1 MGNFIKIE
9 NREIAKAMEGVTR
22 QYLVGNLKLPQKL
35 QHIKS
40 EELEIGISS
49 YPNYTEEPPHKHSMA
64 TEYQYVLS
72 GWTKYVDTEN
82 MVEYEFKKGD
92 FYAIETNT
100 SYAQKCKAG
109 TNILF
114 IKVPSINDKE
124 VVGIT
129 ERIQAWYGEGLKTVR
144 KDYSH
149 MPDMPKANSM
159 KPAAAVAIINDRN
172 VLMLKRKDN
181 KKWTLPGG
189 TLELDESLSDCAIR
203 EIKEECGLDV
213 IIKDIIGTY
222 TDPDIRIE
230 YSDGEV
236 RREFTIVFHGIVQ
249 SSDVFLDD
257 ESSEYR
263 WINLDN
269 IENLPM
275 AESQKRRIVDVI
287 EYVST
292 HKKVFK

>member
-1 MGNFIKIE
+1 MGNIIKIE
-9 NREIAKAMEGVTR
+9 SREIAKAMEGVTR

-35 QHIKS
+35 QYIKS
-40 EELEIGISS
+40 KELEIGISS
-49 YPNYTEEPPHKHSMA
+49 YPKYAEEPPHKHSKA

-82 MVEYEFKKGD
+82 MVEYEFTKGD

-124 VVGIT
+124 VVDVT
-129 ERIQAWYGEGLKTVR
+129 EKIQAWYDEGLKTFR

-149 MPDMPKANSM
+149 LPDMPKANSM
-159 KPAAAVAIINDRN
+159 KPAAAVAIINDKN

-189 TLELDESLSDCAIR
+189 TLELNESLTDCAIR

-213 IIKDIIGTY
+213 VIIDIIGTY

-236 RREFTIVFHGIVQ
+236 RREFTIVFYGIVQ
-249 SSDVFLDD
+249 SNNVILDE
-257 ESSEYR
+257 ESSEYQ
-263 WINLDN
+263 WISLDKVGD
-269 IENLPM
+269 LPM
-275 AESQKRRIVDVI
+275 AESQKKRIADVI
-287 EYVST
+287 EYFRT
-292 HKKVFK
+292 KKKVFR

>member
-1 MGNFIKIE
+1 MGRIIKIT
-9 NREIAKAMEGVTR
+9 NDEIANAMEGLRR

-35 QHIKS
+35 MHVSS
-40 EELEIGISS
+40 EKLEIGISS
-49 YPNYTEEPPHKHSMA
+49 YAEYTEEQPHRHSMA

-72 GWTKYVDTEN
+72 GWTKYIDTDE

-100 SYAQKCKAG
+100 AYAQKCKAG
-109 TNILF
+109 TKILF
-114 IKVPSINDKE
+114 IKVPSINDKK
-124 VVGIT
+124 VVDVT
-129 ERIQAWYGEGLKTVR
+129 KKIQNWYDEGLKTIR

-149 MPDMPKANSM
+149 LPDMPKANSM
-159 KPAAAVAIINDRN
+159 KPAAAVAIIKGTK

-189 TLELDESLSDCAIR
+189 TLELDESLVDCAIR

-213 IIKDIIGTY
+213 VVSDIIGTY

-236 RREFTIVFHGIVQ
+236 RREFTIVFYGTVQ
-249 SSDVFLDD
+249 SDNVTLDE
-257 ESSEYR
+257 ESSEYQ
-263 WINLDN
+263 WISLD
-269 IENLPM
+269 EVEELPM
-275 AESQKRRIVDVI
+275 AESQKKRIGDVK
-287 EYVST
+287 EYFHT
-292 HKKVFK
+292 QKKVFK

>member
-1 MGNFIKIE
+1 MGKIIKIE
-9 NREIAKAMEGVTR
+9 NNEITKAMEGVTR

-40 EELEIGISS
+40 EDLEIGISS
-49 YPNYTEEPPHKHSMA
+49 YSKYTEEPPHKHSLA

-72 GWTKYVDTEN
+72 GWTKYIDTEN

-124 VVGIT
+124 VVDVT
-129 ERIQAWYGEGLKTVR
+129 ETIQAWYDDGLKTVR
-144 KDYSH
+144 KDYAH
-149 MPDMPKANSM
+149 LPDMPKANSM
-159 KPAAAVAIINDRN
+159 KPAAAVAIINDSK

-213 IIKDIIGTY
+213 VITDIIGTY

-249 SSDVFLDD
+249 SDDVILDE
-257 ESSEYR
+257 ESSAY
-263 WINLDN
+263 
-269 IENLPM
+269 
-275 AESQKRRIVDVI
+275 Q
-287 EYVST
+287 
-292 HKKVFK
+292 

>member
-1 MGNFIKIE
+1 MGNIIKIE
-9 NREIAKAMEGVTR
+9 SKDIAKAMEGVTR

-49 YPNYTEEPPHKHSMA
+49 YPKYTEEPPHKHSKA

-124 VVGIT
+124 IVNVT
-129 ERIQAWYGEGLKTVR
+129 KEIQAWYDEGLKTVR
-144 KDYSH
+144 NDYSH
-149 MPDMPKANSM
+149 LPDMPKANSM
-159 KPAAAVAIINDRN
+159 RPAAAVAIINDGK

-189 TLELDESLSDCAIR
+189 TLELDESLTDCAIR

-236 RREFTIVFHGIVQ
+236 RREFTIVFYGIVQ
-249 SSDVFLDD
+249 SDNVIIDD
-257 ESSEYR
+257 ESSEYQ

-269 IENLPM
+269 VKNLPM
-275 AESQKRRIVDVI
+275 AESQKKRIADVI
-287 EYVST
+287 EFFHT
-292 HKKVFK
+292 QKKVFK

>member
-1 MGNFIKIE
+1 MGKIIKIE
-9 NREIAKAMEGVTR
+9 NNQIAKAMEGVTR

-35 QHIKS
+35 EHIKS

-49 YPNYTEEPPHKHSMA
+49 YSKYTEEPPHKHSTA

-72 GWTKYVDTEN
+72 GWTKYIDTES

-114 IKVPSINDKE
+114 IKVPSINDKK
-124 VVGIT
+124 VVDVT
-129 ERIQAWYGEGLKTVR
+129 DEIQTWYNEGLKSVR
-144 KDYSH
+144 KDYAH
-149 MPDMPKANSM
+149 LPDMPKANSM
-159 KPAAAVAIINDRN
+159 KPAAAVAIINDSK

-213 IIKDIIGTY
+213 VITDIIGTY
-222 TDPDIRIE
+222 TDPNIRIE

-249 SSDVFLDD
+249 SDNVILDD
-257 ESSEYR
+257 ESSAYQ
-263 WINLDN
+263 WISLDN
-269 IENLPM
+269 VEDLPM
-275 AESQKRRIVDVI
+275 AESQKKRIADVI
-287 EYVST
+287 EYFHT
-292 HKKVFK
+292 QKKVFK

>member
-1 MGNFIKIE
+1 MGNIIKIE
-9 NREIAKAMEGVTR
+9 SREIAKAMEGVTR

-49 YPNYTEEPPHKHSMA
+49 YPNYTEEPPHKHSKA

-124 VVGIT
+124 IVDVT
-129 ERIQAWYGEGLKTVR
+129 EEIQAWYNEGLKTVR

-149 MPDMPKANSM
+149 LPDMPKANSM
-159 KPAAAVAIINDRN
+159 RTAAAVAIINDGK

-189 TLELDESLSDCAIR
+189 TLELDESLTDCAIR

-213 IIKDIIGTY
+213 NIKDIIGTY
-222 TDPDIRIE
+222 TDPNIRIE

-236 RREFTIVFHGIVQ
+236 RREFTIVFYGIVQ
-249 SSDVFLDD
+249 SDNVIIDD
-257 ESSEYR
+257 ESSEYQ
-263 WINLDN
+263 WINLN
-269 IENLPM
+269 NVKNLPM
-275 AESQKRRIVDVI
+275 AESQKKRIADVI
-287 EYVST
+287 EFFHT
-292 HKKVFK
+292 QKKVFK